1 MKNVPGNVIQ
11 ERCEDI
17 LSHLQ
22 VNFSY
27 LIYSL
32 VMRFAFMSLI
42 SIKEVSKSG
51 IGKENKSV

>member
-1 MKNVPGNVIQ
+1 MKNVPGNVMQ
-11 ERCEDI
+11 ERCEYI

-42 SIKEVSKSG
+42 PVKEVSK
-51 IGKENKSV
+51 